1 MGIDLIKMRRNESKL
16 IDYAVAERSKWIV
29 SISEGEIKS
38 VGKNFDYDVVPDYFN
53 DWRDGRTFD
62 NYNHEVGVHV
72 LFHNLLFKCEEGEA
86 EKKDIIKTLRE
97 LNERKAELE
106 KDLEITNKELEKI
119 NGYIAQLE
127 EIRKAIAL

>member
-1 MGIDLIKMRRNESKL
+1 MGIDLIKMRRSENKL
-16 IDYAVAERSKWIV
+16 IDYAVSERGKWIV
-29 SISEGEIKS
+29 SISEGDIKRVDES
-38 VGKNFDYDVVPDYFN
+38 FDYDVVPEYFN

-72 LFHNLLFKCEEGEA
+72 LLYNLLFKYEEGEA

-106 KDLEITNKELEKI
+106 KDLEITNKELEKV

-127 EIRKAIAL
+127 EIRKATNL

>member
-1 MGIDLIKMRRNESKL
+1 MGIDLIKMRRNEHKL
-16 IDYAVAERSKWIV
+16 IDYADAERGKWIV
-29 SISEGEIKS
+29 SISEGDIKS

-72 LFHNLLFKCEEGEA
+72 LLYNLLFKCEEGEA

-106 KDLEITNKELEKI
+106 EDLEITNKELEKI

-127 EIRKAIAL
+127 EIRKATAL

>member
-1 MGIDLIKMRRNESKL
+1 MGIDLIKMRRNEHKL
-16 IDYAVAERSKWIV
+16 IDYADAERGKWIV
-29 SISEGEIKS
+29 SISEGDIKS
-38 VGKNFDYDVVPDYFN
+38 VDKNFDYDVVPDYFN

-72 LFHNLLFKCEEGEA
+72 LLYNLLFKYEEGEA

-106 KDLEITNKELEKI
+106 EDLEITNKELEKI

-127 EIRKAIAL
+127 EIRKATAL

>member
-1 MGIDLIKMRRNESKL
+1 MGIDLIKMRRNENKL
-16 IDYAVAERSKWIV
+16 IDYADAERGKWIV
-29 SISEGEIKS
+29 SISEGDIKS
-38 VGKNFDYDVVPDYFN
+38 VDKNFDYDVVPDYFN

-62 NYNHEVGVHV
+62 NYNCEVLVHV
-72 LFHNLLFKCEEGEA
+72 LLRNLLIKCEEGEA
-86 EKKDIIKTLRE
+86 EKKDIVKTLRR

-127 EIRKAIAL
+127 EIRKATAL